1 MNTLSATTNM
11 VRPRISVARAIWFK
25 PLVFALALVPM
36 INLVWSIFNGA
47 AGPNP
52 IEYLEKSTGEWSLR
66 FLWFS
71 LFLTPLADIF
81 KALWPIR
88 IRRMIGLFA
97 FFYVVVHFLIYMV
110 LDQSMDF
117 QAILTDFVERPYI
130 SAGLVAL
137 LILLP
142 LAVTSNRYMVSKLM
156 QRWKT
161 LHRWVYFAAIAAI
174 LHYVWLAKGDQI
186 EPLVYLA
193 LLLVLLG
200 YRVQK
205 LLR

>member
-1 MNTLSATTNM
+1 
-11 VRPRISVARAIWFK
+11 
-25 PLVFALALVPM
+25 
-36 INLVWSIFNGA
+36 VWSVFNGA

-174 LHYVWLAKGDQI
+174 LHYGWLAKGDQI

-200 YRVQK
+200 YRVHK

>member
-1 MNTLSATTNM
+1 M
-11 VRPRISVARAIWFK
+11 VKPRISVARAIWFK
-25 PLVFALALVPM
+25 PLVFSLALVPM
-36 INLVWSIFNGA
+36 INLVWSVFNGA

-88 IRRMIGLFA
+88 IRRMIVLFA

-200 YRVQK
+200 YRVHK